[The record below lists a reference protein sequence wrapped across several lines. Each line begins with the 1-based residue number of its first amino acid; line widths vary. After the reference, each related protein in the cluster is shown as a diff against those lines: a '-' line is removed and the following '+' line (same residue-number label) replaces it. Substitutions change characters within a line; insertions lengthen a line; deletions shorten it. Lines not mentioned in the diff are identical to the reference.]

1 MLAPAPGLTEAV
13 AEFAANTTY
22 KTIPTDVLHL
32 GKKSILDGLGPALVG
47 AKTPTCQVLQ
57 SYLGGIGLP
66 LEGSTVIGTGMRLP
80 PRFAAL
86 ANGTATHAHDYD
98 DTMQAATGK
107 FQGIHPT
114 APVFTALAAQ
124 AERSRKGV
132 RDGRAL
138 LAAYE
143 IGVEVTCKLFD
154 ATAPE
159 HILNG
164 FHSTGTCGLLG
175 AAAAVAAFEGA
186 QVDRVRTTL
195 GIAASMAAGLQENFG
210 TMVKPF
216 HAGRSAE
223 GAIVAADLAHAGFT
237 SSPIILEAPRGF
249 FQAYGGGWERERIVG
264 RLGRPWSFVD
274 RGIWLK
280 PWPTGSLG
288 HPAVTLFL
296 ELTRKHGVDPAR
308 IARIKVCTSENIHK
322 TLLHH
327 RPTTELEAKFSMEF
341 CIAAILLN
349 RELGLQHFTDEFVES
364 APIQRLI
371 NLIDY
376 ETFTEPDAR
385 AAGYTIVTSL
395 GEITMDDGTVF
406 SSKRD
411 YGKGSLA
418 DPMTDAEVEAK
429 FHECARYVGWP
440 TERTSRIVD
449 LVWRLEQ
456 LPDISELM
464 LQLSN

>member
-1 MLAPAPGLTEAV
+1 MSASAPGLTEAV
-13 AEFAANTTY
+13 ADFAVGTTCDDV
-22 KTIPTDVLHL
+22 PAEVLHL
-32 GKKSILDGLGPALVG
+32 GKKSILDALGPALVG
-47 AKTPTCQVLQ
+47 ASTPTCEILQ

-66 LEGSTVIGTGMRLP
+66 LAGSTVIGTAMRLP

-86 ANGTATHAHDYD
+86 ANGTAVHAHDYD

-107 FQGIHPT
+107 FQGVHPT

-124 AERSRKGV
+124 AERSRRGV
-132 RDGRAL
+132 RSGRDL
-138 LAAYE
+138 LTAYE
-143 IGVEVTCKLFD
+143 IGVEITCKLFD

-175 AAAAVAAFEGA
+175 AAAAVAAFEGETA
-186 QVDRVRTTL
+186 DTVRTVL

-210 TMVKPF
+210 TMAKPF

-237 SSPIILEAPRGF
+237 ASPIILEAARGF
-249 FQAYGGGWERERIVG
+249 FQAYGGGWERERILG
-264 RLGRPWSFVD
+264 RLGDPWSFVD

-296 ELTRKHGVDPAR
+296 DLARKNNVDPAR
-308 IARIKVCTSENIHK
+308 VARMRVRTSENIHK

-327 RPTTELEAKFSMEF
+327 RPKTELEAKFSLEF
-341 CIAAILLN
+341 CIAAIVLN
-349 RELGLQHFTDEFVES
+349 RALGLQHFTDEFVES

-371 NLIDY
+371 SVIDY
-376 ETFTEPDAR
+376 ETFSEKDAR

-395 GEITMDDGTVF
+395 GEIEMDDGTVF
-406 SSKRD
+406 TGRRD

-418 DPMTDAEVEAK
+418 DPMSDAEVETK
-429 FHECARYVGWP
+429 FRECARYVGWP
-440 TERTSRIVD
+440 TDKTARIVD

-456 LPDISELM
+456 LPDVNELM
-464 LQLSN
+464 ARLSA